1 MDDPARVA
9 GVKRAGVGDWE
20 EGKKK
25 GGGCGERVRNCLPF
39 SLPMALFPPSPPLFV
54 PATQAVRTIVF
65 HVIRTLVS

>member
-25 GGGCGERVRNCLPF
+25 GGGGLWREGKKLP
-39 SLPMALFPPSPPLFV
+39 SPSPPLFV
-54 PATQAVRTIVF
+54 PATQAVPTIVF